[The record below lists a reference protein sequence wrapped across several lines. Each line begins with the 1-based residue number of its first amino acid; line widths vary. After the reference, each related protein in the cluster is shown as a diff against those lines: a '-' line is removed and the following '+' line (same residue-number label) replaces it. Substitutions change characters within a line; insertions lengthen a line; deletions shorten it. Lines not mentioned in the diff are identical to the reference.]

1 MTTTESL
8 ESIERVERA
17 IEEIRNGR
25 MVILV
30 DDEDRENEGD
40 LVMAAELATPD
51 AINFMAMYG
60 RGLICL
66 SLDEARC
73 QQLELSMMVDD
84 NRSGFGT
91 AFTVSIEAA
100 EGITTGISAADR
112 AHTIRTAVSKD
123 AKATDLVRPGHVFPL
138 RARPGGV
145 LVRTGQTEGSVDL
158 ARLAGLEPAGVI
170 CEIMNDDGTMARR
183 PELEVFAQKHD
194 LMILSVADL
203 IEFRLRKERLVYAVA
218 ETVSTVAEIGDFK
231 VIAYRTR
238 VDDQEHL
245 AFVLGEPEKADN
257 VLARVHRESVLGDVF
272 ECGASANRSTL
283 MTSLRMIAEEGCG
296 VLIYLQ
302 KPAPRLENEVR
313 ILSGEQPKRSA
324 IERGAIGLPKDLRE
338 YGIGAQI
345 LLDLGVSRLRL
356 ISNTPSRIK
365 GIFGYG
371 IESLTEFQPLE
382 RLRATLGLGTGHW
395 KG

>member
-1 MTTTESL
+1 MTTEETLQSL
-8 ESIERVERA
+8 KRVEAA

-40 LVMAAELATPD
+40 LVIAAEYATPD
-51 AINFMAMYG
+51 AVNFMAKHG

-66 SLDEARC
+66 SLDEERC
-73 QQLELSMMVDD
+73 RRLELPMMVDH
-84 NRSGFGT
+84 NQSGFGT

-112 AHTIRTAVSKD
+112 AHTIRTAV
-123 AKATDLVRPGHVFPL
+123 AKNASAADLVRPGHIFPL
-138 RARPGGV
+138 RARNGGV

-170 CEIMNDDGTMARR
+170 CEIMNEDGTMARR
-183 PELEVFAQKHD
+183 PQLEQFAAEHQM
-194 LMILSVADL
+194 MIISVADL
-203 IEFRLRKERLVYAVA
+203 IEYRLRKERLVEAVG
-218 ETVSTVAEIGDFK
+218 ETETSIEGIGTFR
-231 VIAYRTR
+231 VVVFRTS
-238 VDDQEHL
+238 VDEQEHL
-245 AFVLGEPEKADN
+245 ALVKGDLRTNEP

-272 ECGASANRSTL
+272 GCQGVSGRETIEA
-283 MTSLRMIAEEGCG
+283 SLRMIANAGRG
-296 VLIYLQ
+296 VFVYLQ
-302 KPAPRLENEVR
+302 KPAPRLQNEVR
-313 ILSGEQPKRSA
+313 SLLGEAPVQVP
-324 IERGAIGLPKDLRE
+324 IERGAIGMPKDLRE

-345 LLDLGVSRLRL
+345 LLDLGASKLRL
-356 ISNTPSRIK
+356 LTNTPSKIR

-371 IESLTEFQPLE
+371 LEVVERVSPLE
-382 RLRATLGLGTGHW
+382 AMLDGSR

>member
-1 MTTTESL
+1 MTTSESIA
-8 ESIERVERA
+8 SIERVERA
-17 IEEIRNGR
+17 IEEVRNGR

-51 AINFMAMYG
+51 AINFMAMHG

-73 QQLELSMMVDD
+73 QQLNLSMMVDD
-84 NRSGFGT
+84 NQSGFGT

-112 AHTIRTAVSKD
+112 SHTIRTAVSND
-123 AKATDLVRPGHVFPL
+123 AKPSDLVRPGHIFPL

-183 PELEVFAQKHD
+183 PELEVFAQKHE

-203 IEFRLRKERLVYAVA
+203 IEFRLRKERLVYSVA
-218 ETVSTVAEIGDFK
+218 ETTTQVADIGTFK

-245 AFVLGEPEKADN
+245 AFVMGEPENHDT
-257 VLARVHRESVLGDVF
+257 VLARVHRESVLADVF
-272 ECGASANRSTL
+272 DCGSKGARATL
-283 MTSLRMIAEEGCG
+283 ESSLKMIAAEGCG

-313 ILSGEQPKRSA
+313 ILGGESPKRSA

-345 LLDLGVSRLRL
+345 LLDLGASRLRL

-371 IESLTEFQPLE
+371 IEVVDRVPT
-382 RLRATLGLGTGHW
+382 A
-395 KG
+395 

>member
-1 MTTTESL
+1 MTTEETLQSL
-8 ESIERVERA
+8 KRVEAA

-40 LVMAAELATPD
+40 LVIAAEYATPD
-51 AINFMAMYG
+51 AVNFMAKHG

-66 SLDEARC
+66 SLDEERC
-73 QQLELSMMVDD
+73 RRLELPMMVDH
-84 NRSGFGT
+84 NQSGFGT

-112 AHTIRTAVSKD
+112 AHTIRTAV
-123 AKATDLVRPGHVFPL
+123 AKNASAADLVRPGHIFPL
-138 RARPGGV
+138 RARNGGV

-170 CEIMNDDGTMARR
+170 CEIMNEDGTMARR
-183 PELEVFAQKHD
+183 PQLEQFAAEHQM
-194 LMILSVADL
+194 MIISVADL
-203 IEFRLRKERLVYAVA
+203 IEYRLRKERLVEAVG
-218 ETVSTVAEIGDFK
+218 ETETSIEGIGTFR
-231 VIAYRTR
+231 VVVFRTS
-238 VDDQEHL
+238 VDEQEHL
-245 AFVLGEPEKADN
+245 ALVKGDLRTNEP

-272 ECGASANRSTL
+272 GCQGVSGRETIEA
-283 MTSLRMIAEEGCG
+283 SLRMIANAGRG
-296 VLIYLQ
+296 VFVYLQ
-302 KPAPRLENEVR
+302 KPAPRLQNEVR
-313 ILSGEQPKRSA
+313 SLLGEAPVQVP
-324 IERGAIGLPKDLRE
+324 IERGAIGMPKDLRE

-345 LLDLGVSRLRL
+345 LLDLGASKLKL
-356 ISNTPSRIK
+356 LTNTPSKIR

-371 IESLTEFQPLE
+371 LEVVERVSPLE
-382 RLRATLGLGTGHW
+382 AMLDGSR

>member
-1 MTTTESL
+1 MTTEETLQSL
-8 ESIERVERA
+8 KRVEAA

-40 LVMAAELATPD
+40 LVIAAEYATPD
-51 AINFMAMYG
+51 AVNFMAKHG

-66 SLDEARC
+66 SLDEERC
-73 QQLELSMMVDD
+73 RRLELPMMVDH
-84 NRSGFGT
+84 NQSGFGT

-112 AHTIRTAVSKD
+112 AHTIRTAV
-123 AKATDLVRPGHVFPL
+123 AKNASAADLVRPGHIFPL
-138 RARPGGV
+138 RARNGGV

-170 CEIMNDDGTMARR
+170 CEIMNEDGTMARR
-183 PELEVFAQKHD
+183 PQLEEFAAEHQM
-194 LMILSVADL
+194 MIISVADL
-203 IEFRLRKERLVYAVA
+203 IEYRLRKERLVEAVG
-218 ETVSTVAEIGDFK
+218 ETETSIEGIGTFR
-231 VIAYRTR
+231 VVVFRTS
-238 VDDQEHL
+238 VDEQEHL
-245 AFVLGEPEKADN
+245 ALVKGDLRTNEP

-272 ECGASANRSTL
+272 GCQGVSGRETIEA
-283 MTSLRMIAEEGCG
+283 SLRMIANAGRG
-296 VLIYLQ
+296 VFVYLQ
-302 KPAPRLENEVR
+302 KPAPRLQNEVR
-313 ILSGEQPKRSA
+313 SLLGEAPVQVP
-324 IERGAIGLPKDLRE
+324 IERGAIGMPKDLRE

-345 LLDLGVSRLRL
+345 LLDLGASKLRL
-356 ISNTPSRIK
+356 LTNTPSKIR

-371 IESLTEFQPLE
+371 LEVVERVSPLE
-382 RLRATLGLGTGHW
+382 AMLDGSR